1 MNAMLCHN
9 CHVTDQVTLTVGPTE
24 DDVMCYSVGPR
35 EAVVGSRRWS
45 LYRKL
50 GR

>member
-1 MNAMLCHN
+1 MNAMICHN
-9 CHVTDQVTLTVGPTE
+9 YHVTDQVTVTVGPTE
-24 DDVMCYSVGPR
+24 DDVMCNSVGSR
-35 EAVVGSRRWS
+35 EIVVGSRGRS